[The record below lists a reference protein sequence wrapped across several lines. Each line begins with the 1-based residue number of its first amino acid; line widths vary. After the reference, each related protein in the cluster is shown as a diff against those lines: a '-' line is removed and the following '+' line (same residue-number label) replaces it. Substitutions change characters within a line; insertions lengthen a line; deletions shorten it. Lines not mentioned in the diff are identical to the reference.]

1 MKVWRLAAAILAA
14 GMAAAC
20 GGNSPSI
27 SVIVAPAT
35 ATVIQGG
42 NQQFTSTVS
51 GTSTTSV
58 TWSVCTAAP
67 NATPAP
73 TCNDSS
79 LGVVNSNGLYTAPLT
94 IPNPNDIIVVA
105 TSTVNVNDF
114 GTSAVTIASGV
125 SVRVIPATNTCTD
138 VSPPTSATIAPNGTF
153 SLFACVTGTQNTAVT
168 WAVNNFAG
176 GNTTN
181 GFITPGGV
189 YTAPATS
196 PGAITITA
204 TSVQDPSQS
213 GQFDITVG
221 TSALPTVTALSP
233 PTAEQGSF
241 FQDVYVE
248 GTGFFSTSTV
258 LIDGSVDPNAAT
270 TFLSAT
276 TLRVRIL
283 APLLT
288 STAPIGLSVQ
298 SQCPPDCSTSNVMNL
313 NVIAVRPGVIS
324 ETPVSVPQASPGTT
338 SVTLTGGFF
347 SPATSLTFGGNS
359 RPASI
364 LNSRQL
370 NAVLSSSDFTAA
382 GLVPLVVQN
391 AGVAAGTSPEAAIN
405 LAVSPLSG
413 IPTAANSTVAV
424 GNGPTALAINTA
436 TDTAVVANTADG
448 TVTLVNLRT
457 GTASSAIAV
466 GTSPT
471 GVAVDNIL
479 NEAVV
484 VNSGDNTF
492 TVVDLAAGTAAA
504 AVPLPTTCVQ
514 QPATCIPFSVGINPL
529 THRGLIATEST
540 NAATVIDLTT
550 NPATVV
556 QQVGGSA
563 NPVSTGATPQ
573 VAVDPILNWAVVTP
587 GGAGT
592 ISIVDLG
599 QPAGQGTGIRPPV
612 LVATFTLTTTVTGVS
627 IDTETHQAL
636 FTDPE
641 TTNVTSFSML
651 DQSVTAITY
660 QKAQLASAVNSLT
673 NIGLTINNLSGLAS
687 VFNLGTQ
694 QFIQTITVGNNPRA
708 IAIDPTSD
716 VAVVVNQNDND
727 IALIDLGAL
736 RPLQITETSP
746 INTLSSSTPISLNVI
761 GDGFQ
766 PGAVVRFD
774 GTPLTT
780 SSVPTACPASPV
792 CRELVATVPA
802 NLLNSARRFVV
813 DLQNPDSSI
822 SNAASFSVI
831 QPVAVGTA
839 PVGVAIDTDLDIAVV
854 TNSGS
859 DDISFVNLATGTS
872 SAPLSV
878 GTTPIGVAVIPRLGR
893 AIVTNSGSND
903 VSIIDEINQL
913 VLSTIPTCNNCLGPT
928 GVAINQDTAQ
938 AVIANTQSNNISIV
952 GLDTLAAGATLTVD
966 QQPLAVAI
974 DPVRNFA
981 AVTAAPPPQFSPTN
995 TVDIINLSTDAVVT
1009 RLTGFEDPTGATYDP
1024 SADQF
1029 LVADSLNNNIVM
1041 IDPGTFIGTRVRV
1054 GINPTSLDYD
1064 FQTSTLLTIN
1074 SASNT
1079 ISVTDLVN
1087 QKVQVILA
1095 IAGSQQFSVAI
1106 DDKLSLAVV
1115 VDQNNQRVLL
1125 VPVPR

>member
-1 MKVWRLAAAILAA
+1 
-14 GMAAAC
+14 MAAAC
-20 GGNSPSI
+20 GANSPSI
-27 SVIVAPAT
+27 SVVVAPAT
-35 ATVIQGG
+35 STVIQGHS
-42 NQQFTSTVS
+42 QQFTASVT
-51 GTSTTSV
+51 GTSTTTV
-58 TWSVCTAAP
+58 DWSVCTAAP
-67 NATPAP
+67 NATPPP
-73 TCNDSS
+73 TCNDAS
-79 LGVVNSNGLYTAPLT
+79 LGVVNTNGLYTAPAD
-94 IPNPNDIIVVA
+94 IPNPNAVLVVA

-114 GTSAVTIASGV
+114 ATSTVTIVSGV
-125 SVRVIPATNTCTD
+125 SVRVIPAANKCTD
-138 VSPPTSATIAPNGTF
+138 VSPPTSATIAGGDTF
-153 SLFACVTGTQNTAVT
+153 ALFACVTGTQNTAVT
-168 WAVNNFAG
+168 WAVNNVAG
-176 GNTTN
+176 GDSTN

-189 YTAPATS
+189 YTAPASS

-204 TSVQDPSQS
+204 TSVQDPTQS
-213 GQFDITVG
+213 GTFTISVGSSTV
-221 TSALPTVTALSP
+221 PTVTALSP
-233 PTAEQGSF
+233 TVAEQGSF
-241 FQDVYVE
+241 FQDVYIE

-258 LIDGSVDPNAAT
+258 LINGSADPNAAT
-270 TFLSAT
+270 TFLSST
-276 TLRVRIL
+276 TLRVRIF

-298 SQCPPDCSTSNVMNL
+298 SECPPDCSTSNTMSL
-313 NVIAVRPGVIS
+313 NVIAVRPGLIS

-338 SVTLTGGFF
+338 SVTLTGGFY
-347 SPATSLTFGGNS
+347 SPSSSLTFGGNS

-382 GLVPLVVQN
+382 GLVPFVVQN
-391 AGVAAGTSPEAAIN
+391 AGVASGTSPEAAIN

-413 IPTAANSTVAV
+413 IPTSASSTIGV
-424 GNGPTALAINTA
+424 GGGPTALAINTA

-448 TVTLVNLRT
+448 TVTLVNLHA
-457 GTASSAIAV
+457 GTASPAIAV
-466 GTSPT
+466 GVSPT
-471 GVAVDNIL
+471 GVAVDNLL
-479 NEAVV
+479 NVAVV

-492 TVVDLAAGTAAA
+492 SVVDLASGTAAA
-504 AVPLPTTCVQ
+504 AVPLP
-514 QPATCIPFSVGINPL
+514 ATFVPFSVGINPL
-529 THRGLIATEST
+529 THRGLIANAST
-540 NAATVIDLTT
+540 NEATIIDLTT

-556 QQVGGSA
+556 QQVGGAA

-573 VAVDPILNWAVVTP
+573 VAVDPVLNWAVVTP

-599 QPAGQGTGIRPPV
+599 QPAGQGTGVRVPN
-612 LVATFTLTTTVTGVS
+612 LVATFNLSITATGVS
-627 IDTETHQAL
+627 INTETHQAF

-641 TTNVTSFSML
+641 STAITSFSML
-651 DQSVTAITY
+651 DQSVTPINY
-660 QKAQLASAVNSLT
+660 QKAQVASAVNPLT
-673 NIGLTINNLSGLAS
+673 NIGLTINNISGLAS

-694 QFIQTITVGNNPRA
+694 QFVQTVAVGNNPQA
-708 IAIDPTSD
+708 IAVDPTSD

-727 IALIDLGAL
+727 VALINLGAL

-746 INTLSSSTPISLNVI
+746 INLLSPATPISLNVI

-766 PGAVVRFD
+766 PGAVVRLD
-774 GTPLTT
+774 GAPLTT
-780 SSVPTACPASPV
+780 SFVPTACPASPV

-802 NLLNSARRFVV
+802 NLLSSARRFVV
-813 DLQNPDSSI
+813 DVQNPDSSI

-831 QPVAVGTA
+831 QPVAVGDA
-839 PVGVAIDTDLDIAVV
+839 PVGVAIDTDRDVAIV

-859 DDISFVNLATGTS
+859 GDISFVNLVTGTS
-872 SAPLSV
+872 SAPLTV

-893 AIVTNSGSND
+893 AIVTNSGSNNI
-903 VSIIDEINQL
+903 SIIDEINQL
-913 VLSTIPTCNNCLGPT
+913 VLSTIPTCNSCLGPM
-928 GVAINQDTAQ
+928 GVAINQDTAK
-938 AVIANTQSNNISIV
+938 AVVANTQSNNVTIV
-952 GLDTLAAGATLTVD
+952 DMNTLAAGLTITVD

-995 TVDIINLSTDAVVT
+995 TVDIINLATNAVVS
-1009 RLTGFEDPTGATYDP
+1009 RLSGFADPSGAAYDP

-1029 LVADSLNNNIVM
+1029 LIADSLNNNIVR
-1041 IDPGTFIGTRVRV
+1041 IDPGTFIAARDRV

-1064 FQTSTLLTIN
+1064 FQTSTLLTVN

-1079 ISVTDLVN
+1079 ISVADLVN

-1095 IAGSQQFSVAI
+1095 IAGSQQFSVAV

-1125 VPVPR
+1125 VPIPR

>member
-1 MKVWRLAAAILAA
+1 MRVWKLTAALLAA

-20 GGNSPSI
+20 GANSPTI
-27 SVIVAPAT
+27 SVVVAPAT

-42 NQQFTSTVS
+42 NQQFTSAVT

-58 TWSVCTAAP
+58 NWSVCTAAP

-73 TCNDSS
+73 ICNSTT

-94 IPNPNDIIVVA
+94 IPSPNTVLVVA

-114 GTSAVTIASGV
+114 GTAVVTIDSGV
-125 SVRVIPATNTCTD
+125 RVQVIPATNLCTD
-138 VSPPTSATIAPNGTF
+138 VSPPASATIPPQGTF
-153 SLFACVTGTQNTAVT
+153 ALTACVTGTQNTAVT
-168 WAVNNFAG
+168 WSVNNVAG
-176 GNTTN
+176 GDSTD

-189 YTAPATS
+189 YTAPPTT

-204 TSVQDPSQS
+204 TSLADPTQS
-213 GQFDITVG
+213 GTFAITIG
-221 TSALPTVTALSP
+221 TAGVPTVTALSP

-248 GTGFFSTSTV
+248 GTDFFSTSTV
-258 LIDGSVDPNAAT
+258 LINGSVDPNATT
-270 TFLSAT
+270 TFISAT
-276 TLRVRIL
+276 TVRVRIF

-313 NVIAVRPGVIS
+313 NVISVRPGLIS
-324 ETPVSVPQASPGTT
+324 ESPVSVPQTSPGAT
-338 SVTLTGGFF
+338 SVTLTGGFY
-347 SPATSLTFGGNS
+347 SPATSLTVAGNS
-359 RPASI
+359 RPAAI

-382 GLVPLVVQN
+382 GLIPLVVQN
-391 AGVAAGTSPEAAIN
+391 AGVAASMSPEAAIN
-405 LAVSPLSG
+405 LAVSPLTG
-413 IPTAANSTVAV
+413 IPTSANSTIPV
-424 GNGPTALAINTA
+424 GAGPTALAINTV
-436 TDTAVVANTADG
+436 TDTAVVVNTADS
-448 TVTLVNLRT
+448 TVTLVNLHT
-457 GTASSAIAV
+457 GTASSGIAV
-466 GTSPT
+466 GTTPT
-471 GVAVDNIL
+471 SVAVDNLL

-484 VNSGDNTF
+484 VNSGDNSF
-492 TVVDLAAGTAAA
+492 SVVNLAAGTAAA
-504 AVPLPTTCVQ
+504 PVPLPAMMF
-514 QPATCIPFSVGINPL
+514 PAFSVGVNPL
-529 THRGLIATEST
+529 THRGVIAYEST
-540 NAATVIDLTT
+540 NEVSIIDLTT
-550 NPATVV
+550 TPATVI
-556 QQVGGSA
+556 QQVGGAS
-563 NPVSTGATPQ
+563 NPISTGATPQ
-573 VAVDPILNWAVVTP
+573 IAVDPVLNWAVITP

-599 QPAGQGTGIRPPV
+599 QPASEGTGIRIPN
-612 LVATFTLTTTVTGVS
+612 LVATLTLTTSVNGIS
-627 IDTETHQAL
+627 INTETHQAFL
-636 FTDPE
+636 TDPAN
-641 TTNVTSFSML
+641 TTVTTFSIL

-660 QKAQLASAVNSLT
+660 QKSQIASAVNPLT
-673 NIGLTINNLSGLAS
+673 NIGLTVNNLSGQAA
-687 VFNLGTQ
+687 VFNIGTQ
-694 QFIQTITVGNNPRA
+694 QFVQTITVGNNPQA
-708 IAIDPTSD
+708 VAIDPTSD
-716 VAVVVNQNDND
+716 VAVVVNENDND
-727 IALIDLGAL
+727 VALVNLGVL

-746 INTLSSSTPISLNVI
+746 VSVLSSSTPISLNVI
-761 GDGFQ
+761 GDGFL
-766 PGAVVRFD
+766 PGAVVRLD
-774 GTPLTT
+774 GAPLTT
-780 SSVPTACPASPV
+780 STVPTACPAAPV

-802 NLLNSARRFVV
+802 TMLVSARRFVLDV
-813 DLQNPDSSI
+813 QNPDLSI
-822 SNAASFSVI
+822 SNASSFSVI
-831 QPVAVGTA
+831 QPVTVGSS
-839 PVGVAIDTDLDIAVV
+839 PVGVAIDTDRDVAVV

-859 DDISFVNLATGTS
+859 DDISFVNLTTGTS

-913 VLSTIPTCNNCLGPT
+913 VLSTIPTCNSCLGPT

-938 AVIANTQSNNISIV
+938 AVVANTLSNNITIIGV
-952 GLDTLAAGATLTVD
+952 DTLAVGASLTVD
-966 QQPLAVAI
+966 QMPLAVAI
-974 DPVRNFA
+974 DPVRNYA
-981 AVTAAPPPQFSPTN
+981 LVTAAPPPQFSPTN
-995 TVDIINLSTDAVVT
+995 TVDLINLATNAVLT
-1009 RLTGFEDPTGATYDP
+1009 RLTGFEDPTGAAYDP

-1029 LVADSLNNNIVM
+1029 LVTDSLNNNVVI
-1041 IDPGTFIGTRVRV
+1041 IDPGTFIATRVRT

-1064 FQTSTLLTIN
+1064 FQTSTLLTVN

-1125 VPVPR
+1125 VPLPR